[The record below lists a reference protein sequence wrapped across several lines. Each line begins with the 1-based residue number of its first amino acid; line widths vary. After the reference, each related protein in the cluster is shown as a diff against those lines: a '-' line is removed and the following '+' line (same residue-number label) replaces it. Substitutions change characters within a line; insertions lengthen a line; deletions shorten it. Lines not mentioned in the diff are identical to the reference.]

1 MMFAVRLTNGE
12 DIQAREGDEL
22 TISQETSVVTVSR
35 VDRFEEIATRYS
47 PLAWQSVTQRTR
59 ERGAAFANSGDTLMP
74 H

>member
-47 PLAWQSVTQRTR
+47 PLAVAIRDTAHPRTGCGLR
-59 ERGAAFANSGDTLMP
+59 
-74 H
+74 